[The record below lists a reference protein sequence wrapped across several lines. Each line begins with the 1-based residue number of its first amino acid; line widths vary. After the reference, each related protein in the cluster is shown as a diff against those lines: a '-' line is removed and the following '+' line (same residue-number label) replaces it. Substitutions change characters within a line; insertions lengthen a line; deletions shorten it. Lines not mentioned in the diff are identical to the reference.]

1 MRFWPCPICKTRRL
15 KASLPP
21 ASPLPQS
28 WRRAKKEGLTV
39 DRKVKIGNNVEKVK
53 ICDNVQKVKIGDSVQ
68 NKNANVRFAL

>member
-1 MRFWPCPICKTRRL
+1 M
-15 KASLPP
+15 
-21 ASPLPQS
+21 
-28 WRRAKKEGLTV
+28 